1 MTFGFDREANIL
13 EELVQFLFEAG
24 YLKNV
29 DRSGWWLLGNKNP
42 ESVAEHSFRSTIL
55 GYILAK
61 LENADASKVVM
72 MCLFHDVHETRT
84 NDLHKVVQKYINL
97 EEAGDKA
104 TQDQL
109 EPLTGPIRE
118 EIEGAL
124 RELTDKESKESMVA
138 ADADILECAMQ
149 AREYQVQG
157 YEAAVDWLDRADDRL
172 KCESSKKLL
181 SILKQSDPNKWWKK
195 LKDKKP

>member
-1 MTFGFDREANIL
+1 M
-13 EELVQFLFEAG
+13 EELIHFLFEAG
-24 YLKNV
+24 HLKNV
-29 DRSGWWLLGNKNP
+29 DRSGWWLLGNRDP
-42 ESVAEHSFRSTIL
+42 ESVAEHSFRCTIL

-61 LENADASKVVM
+61 LEKVDASKVIM

-109 EPLTGPIRE
+109 EPLKDPIGE
-118 EIEGAL
+118 EIIDAL
-124 RELTDKESKESMVA
+124 SDLSDQESRESIVA
-138 ADADILECAMQ
+138 KDADILECAMQ

-157 YEAAVDWLDRADDRL
+157 YEAAVDWLDRASDKL
-172 KCESSKKLL
+172 KHESSRKLL
-181 SILKQSDPNKWWKK
+181 AILKVSDPGEWWKK
-195 LKDKKP
+195 LKVSK

>member
-1 MTFGFDREANIL
+1 MQ
-13 EELVQFLFEAG
+13 ELVHFLFEAG

-29 DRSGWWLLGNKNP
+29 DRSGWWLLGNKDP

-61 LENADASKVVM
+61 LERVDTSKVIM
-72 MCLFHDVHETRT
+72 MCLFHDLHEART
-84 NDLHKVVQKYINL
+84 NDLHKVAQKYINL
-97 EEAGDKA
+97 EEAGDKV
-104 TQDQL
+104 TQEQL
-109 EPLTGPIRE
+109 EPLKGPIGE
-118 EIEGAL
+118 EIKGIL
-124 RELTDKESKESMVA
+124 SDLTNQESMESMVA

-157 YEAAVDWLDRADDRL
+157 YNAAVDWLDRADDRL

-181 SILKQSDPNKWWKK
+181 SILKQSDPNEWWKK
-195 LKDKKP
+195 LKDKK

>member
-1 MTFGFDREANIL
+1 M
-13 EELVQFLFEAG
+13 EELVHFLFETG
-24 YLKNV
+24 HLKNV

-61 LENADASKVVM
+61 LEKADASKVIM

-97 EEAGDKA
+97 DEAGEKA
-104 TQDQL
+104 TQDQM
-109 EPLTGPIRE
+109 EPIKSILGD
-118 EIEGAL
+118 EISDAL
-124 RELTDKESKESMVA
+124 SELTDKESRESMVA

-157 YEAAVDWLDRADDRL
+157 YEGAFDWLDRADSKL
-172 KCESSKKLL
+172 KCESSRKLL
-181 SILKQSDPNKWWKK
+181 AILKVSDPGEWWKK
-195 LKDKKP
+195 LKISK

>member
-1 MTFGFDREANIL
+1 MQ
-13 EELVQFLFEAG
+13 ELVHFLFEAG

-29 DRSGWWLLGNKNP
+29 DRSGWWLLGNKDP
-42 ESVAEHSFRSTIL
+42 ESVAEHSFRCTIL

-61 LENADASKVVM
+61 LEKVDTSKVVM
-72 MCLFHDVHETRT
+72 MCLFHDLHEART
-84 NDLHKVVQKYINL
+84 NDLHKVAQKYINL

-109 EPLTGPIRE
+109 EPLKDPIGKD
-118 EIEGAL
+118 IADAL
-124 RELTDKESKESMVA
+124 GELTNQESKESVVA
-138 ADADILECAMQ
+138 KDADILECAMQ

-157 YEAAVDWLDRADDRL
+157 YDGAVDWLDRADDRL

-181 SILKQSDPNKWWKK
+181 AILKQSDPNEWWKK
-195 LKDKKP
+195 LKVSK

>member
-1 MTFGFDREANIL
+1 LQFLGFSLEANIMV
-13 EELVQFLFEAG
+13 ELVHFLFEAG
-24 YLKNV
+24 HLKNV
-29 DRSGWWLLGNKNP
+29 DRSGWWLFGNKNP
-42 ESVAEHSFRSTIL
+42 ESVAEHSFRCTIL

-61 LENADASKVVM
+61 LENVDASKVLM

-84 NDLHKVVQKYINL
+84 NDLHKVVQKYINQD
-97 EEAGDKA
+97 EAGDKA

-109 EPLTGPIRE
+109 EPLKDPIGK
-118 EIEGAL
+118 EISDTLG
-124 RELTDKESKESMVA
+124 ELTDQTSKESIVA
-138 ADADILECAMQ
+138 KDADILECAMQ

-181 SILKQSDPNKWWKK
+181 AILKYSDPGEWWKK
-195 LKDKKP
+195 LKDKK